1 MFLELRIW
9 EFPNPKSWNSQRTS
23 LEFGFPVG
31 LSCVWISLLLWN
43 QLPKFAEQK
52 GAPGIRIPDT
62 PPPHYGLG
70 NNQFSPSGE
79 RLLADGRDRGC
90 EQEMVW
96 GKWAGVAAWGG
107 GCLQEGWKGGGGW
120 DGMGQAVMGSGRV
133 RGTLHPKHVAGRTA
147 NKGFHGGEAG
157 KQVMEI
163 LREEQL
169 LSLITVITGV

>member
-62 PPPHYGLG
+62 PPPLW
-70 NNQFSPSGE
+70 SGKQSVQSL
-79 RLLADGRDRGC
+79 R
-90 EQEMVW
+90 
-96 GKWAGVAAWGG
+96 
-107 GCLQEGWKGGGGW
+107 
-120 DGMGQAVMGSGRV
+120 
-133 RGTLHPKHVAGRTA
+133 
-147 NKGFHGGEAG
+147 GEAVG
-157 KQVMEI
+157 
-163 LREEQL
+163 
-169 LSLITVITGV
+169 

>member
-62 PPPHYGLG
+62 PPPTMVWETISSVPPG
-70 NNQFSPSGE
+70 
-79 RLLADGRDRGC
+79 RGC
-90 EQEMVW
+90 WLMGGTGGVSR
-96 GKWAGVAAWGG
+96 KWSGG
-107 GCLQEGWKGGGGW
+107 NGQVLLLGGGGLPPGRMERRGRVGW
-120 DGMGQAVMGSGRV
+120 DGTGCD
-133 RGTLHPKHVAGRTA
+133 
-147 NKGFHGGEAG
+147 G
-157 KQVMEI
+157 KRQ
-163 LREEQL
+163 
-169 LSLITVITGV
+169 STGHTPP